1 MPSMFPSMASS
12 GDDANRQVK
21 RWKPGDPT
29 PRIVLAASVVI
40 VIVAVMMVLSGVMM
54 LTADWNRPPVD
65 AAEAERMDFVRRNVQ
80 ILGGV
85 NVVTGAIIT
94 WLALSL
100 REGYRN
106 RRRWMLWV
114 SCLAIFLMLLGWVF
128 GFTGTGQALLSLG
141 LAVGLLMAF
150 RPAADPFFDAGHRLE
165 APIEGD
171 GTVPG
176 DDLRG

>member
-1 MPSMFPSMASS
+1 MPSMFPSMATS
-12 GDDANRQVK
+12 GDDPNRGVK
-21 RWKPGDPT
+21 YWAPGDPT
-29 PRIVLAASVVI
+29 PRVVLAASVVI
-40 VIVAVMMVLSGVMM
+40 VIMAVMMVLSGIMM
-54 LTADWNRPPVD
+54 LTADWNRAPVD
-65 AAEAERMDFVRRNVQ
+65 ADEAASMDFVRRNVQ

-85 NVVTGAIIT
+85 NVVCGAIVT

-106 RRRWMLWV
+106 RRRWMLWL

-128 GFTGTGQALLSLG
+128 GFTGMGQALLAFG

-165 APIEGD
+165 SPVEGN
-171 GTVPG
+171 GTLPG
-176 DDLRG
+176 DELRR